1 MHQIHLTILDEMG
14 RSMIRKSSSLSSLVT
29 VLLMLD
35 IAGDNGNVPPVCLP
49 VTFLMAAPCESSSE
63 SEKFTGTFMDF
74 KFGLLN
80 FILMFDSV
88 GGFLYDDFRLVPG
101 DFLLSLDGLYTLSVL
116 LVLPVSSMASSSIA
130 SSIRSIWF
138 TPLGNGID
146 VLDVYDQLCTG
157 IIHSIIL

>member
-1 MHQIHLTILDEMG
+1 
-14 RSMIRKSSSLSSLVT
+14 
-29 VLLMLD
+29 
-35 IAGDNGNVPPVCLP
+35 
-49 VTFLMAAPCESSSE
+49 
-63 SEKFTGTFMDF
+63 MDF
-74 KFGLLN
+74 KFGFLN

-88 GGFLYDDFRLVPG
+88 GGFLYDDFLLVPG

-116 LVLPVSSMASSSIA
+116 LLPPVSYMASSSIA

-146 VLDVYDQLCTG
+146 VLDVCDQLCTG